1 MLSSQRIH
9 LLITTHQR
17 LQSAKH
23 EAGHLATN
31 CVNLPTGARVTSKV
45 PKIFITNAMSQ
56 IKLTSYTESS
66 K

>member
-9 LLITTHQR
+9 LLITIHQR
-17 LQSAKH
+17 VQSAKH

-31 CVNLPTGARVTSKV
+31 CVNLPTGARITSKV
-45 PKIFITNAMSQ
+45 PKFFITNAMSQ